1 MDRKQRCARLTERI
15 IYGCGNEVPVTKFTT
30 RVPRGK
36 VLSLPWNA
44 AGAYRDVED
53 EGAGA
58 VLRHTKERKV
68 LKLKLQ
74 ERKVSE
80 LWARGRT
87 ACPCCA
93 AGVAKGSSGFLDLVF
108 FHGSP
113 GPQSLGY
120 RHP

>member
-1 MDRKQRCARLTERI
+1 MRPA
-15 IYGCGNEVPVTKFTT
+15 
-30 RVPRGK
+30 
-36 VLSLPWNA
+36 S
-44 AGAYRDVED
+44 YRDVED
-53 EGAGA
+53 EDAGA

-80 LWARGRT
+80 LRARGRT

-93 AGVAKGSSGFLDLVF
+93 AGVAKVSSGFLDLVF

-113 GPQSLGY
+113 SLQSSGY